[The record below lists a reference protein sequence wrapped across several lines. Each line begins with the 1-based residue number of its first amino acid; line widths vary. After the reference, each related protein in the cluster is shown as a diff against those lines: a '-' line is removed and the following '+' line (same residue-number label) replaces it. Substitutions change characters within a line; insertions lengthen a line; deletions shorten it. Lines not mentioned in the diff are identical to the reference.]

1 MLFLF
6 TAAFF
11 SNICAQCPRIF
22 NKGGIEIKM
31 SVSGVLKHL
40 PFPKRPEK
48 KASEA

>member
-31 SVSGVLKHL
+31 SVSFKS
-40 PFPKRPEK
+40 F
-48 KASEA
+48 EAFTISQKT

>member
-31 SVSGVLKHL
+31 SVSFKS
-40 PFPKRPEK
+40 F
-48 KASEA
+48 KAFTISQKT